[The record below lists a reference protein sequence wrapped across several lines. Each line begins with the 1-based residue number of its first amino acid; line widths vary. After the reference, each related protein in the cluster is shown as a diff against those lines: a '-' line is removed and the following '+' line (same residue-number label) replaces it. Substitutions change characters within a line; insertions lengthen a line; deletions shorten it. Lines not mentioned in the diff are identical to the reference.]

1 MNTKYIELVS
11 AYLKPQYCL
20 QSIVLRIVLDT
31 LLDLYMMVY
40 LEDVGGGGTWY
51 SLGLD
56 HLIGVRNGAW
66 TASRLFKEV
75 DWVAAGRINDA
86 DR

>member
-40 LEDVGGGGTWY
+40 LEDVGGGVHDTVWGST
-51 SLGLD
+51 
-56 HLIGVRNGAW
+56 I
-66 TASRLFKEV
+66 
-75 DWVAAGRINDA
+75 
-86 DR
+86 

>member
-40 LEDVGGGGTWY
+40 LEDVGGGVHDTVWGSTISLVSETELEQRADY
-51 SLGLD
+51 SKRSTGWQLVG
-56 HLIGVRNGAW
+56 
-66 TASRLFKEV
+66 
-75 DWVAAGRINDA
+75 
-86 DR
+86 

>member
-40 LEDVGGGGTWY
+40 LEDVGGGYMIQSGARPSHWCQKR
-51 SLGLD
+51 SLNSEQTIQRG
-56 HLIGVRNGAW
+56 
-66 TASRLFKEV
+66 RLGGSWSDK
-75 DWVAAGRINDA
+75 
-86 DR
+86 